1 MKALKVNNKLVKAF
15 YYNGKKINDKY
26 DFEIELTELE
36 SQALKW
42 EDTDPTINYKLE
54 TINQKYNA
62 EIVGVEEQLKLF

>member
-15 YYNGKKINDKY
+15 YYNGKQINGKY

-42 EDTDPTINYKLE
+42 EDDDPTINYKLE
-54 TINQKYNA
+54 TINQKYQA

>member
-15 YYNGKKINDKY
+15 YYNGKQINGKY

-36 SQALKW
+36 SQAMKW
-42 EDTDPTINYKLE
+42 EDNDPTINYKLE